1 MASKPLADPLKQTHP
16 LEAPAPASASPAP
29 GGIAA
34 RARAGGPGAPY
45 LAGLN
50 PEQRLAVET
59 LEGPVLVLAGAGT
72 GKTRVLTVRIAHIL
86 ATGRAHPS
94 EILAVTFT
102 NKAAREMKHRV
113 GEIVGHVVEGMPWLG
128 TFHAIGVRILRR
140 HAELVGLKP
149 DFTILDVDDQI
160 RLLKQLLEAEN
171 IDEKRW
177 PARVLAGLI
186 DGWKN
191 RGLTPEQVPPGE
203 AAAFANG
210 KGLKLY
216 KAFQERLK
224 ILNAADFGDLL
235 LENIRLFR
243 EQPEVLRQ
251 YKSRFKFI
259 LVDEY
264 QDTNV
269 AQYLWL
275 RLLGQSSSP
284 SAGEGQG
291 DASERADA
299 ATRPEAGPRTA
310 DPHGG
315 PAMGTDGGP
324 ADTGAG
330 SCDRAADPA
339 GHRPDGRPAATA
351 GPGERDARPLAVRPA
366 SPSGRL
372 LKNICCVGDDDQSIY
387 GWRGAEVDN
396 ILRFEHDFPGATVIR
411 LERNYRSTGH
421 ILAAASHLI
430 AHNEGRLGK
439 TLRTDDVPGEKVTVT
454 GAWDSEEEA
463 RAIGEEIE
471 QLQRGGHALNQIA
484 ILVRASFQMREFE
497 DRFVTLGLP
506 YRVIGGP
513 RFYERAEI
521 RDALAYLRVINS
533 PADDLAFERIVNVPR
548 RGLGDA
554 TVQLLHDHARKR
566 RVPLTEAARAMVA
579 TDELKPKPRGAL
591 RGLLESIGR
600 WRKQRDS
607 LPHTQ
612 LAEIVLDESG
622 YTEMWQK
629 DRSADAAGRLENL
642 KELVRSMEEFENLQG
657 FLEHISLVMDNE
669 KAAEADAVNIMT
681 LHSAKGLEFD
691 TVFLPG
697 WEEGL
702 FPHQRTLDDQG
713 RAGLEEERRLAHV
726 GITRARKRAKIYFAT
741 NRRMHGLWQTN
752 IPSRF
757 LDELP
762 EANVEVAESQGG
774 YGGYGASRFDATT
787 AFGSNYATPGWQR
800 AQAKKG
806 GGGFSET
813 GSRYGPDDSN
823 NASPPPLRGRVMEG
837 GNDARPREGA
847 RRSGFSADDDTS
859 SPSPWRAR
867 EERSAGGARRLPLTI
882 EGELVAKSTGAVS
895 SFTLG
900 DRVFHQKFGN
910 GNVTAIDGNKLT
922 IAFDRAGEKRVVDS
936 FVERV

>member
-1 MASKPLADPLKQTHP
+1 VEP
-16 LEAPAPASASPAP
+16 APAPQPVR

-34 RARAGGPGAPY
+34 RAQQAAGAPY

-50 PEQRLAVET
+50 PEQREAVET
-59 LEGPVLVLAGAGT
+59 LDGPVLVLAGAGT
-72 GKTRVLTVRIAHIL
+72 GKTRVLTVRIGHIL
-86 ATGRAHPS
+86 SLGRARPG

-113 GEIVGHVVEGMPWLG
+113 GEIVGGVVEGMPWLG
-128 TFHAIGVRILRR
+128 TFHSIGVKILRR
-140 HAELVGLKP
+140 HAELVGLKS

-160 RLLKQLLEAEN
+160 RLLKQLLEAEG
-171 IDEKRW
+171 IDDKRW
-177 PARVLAGLI
+177 PARVLAMLI

-191 RGLTPEQVPPGE
+191 RGLTPEQVPSGE
-203 AAAFANG
+203 ASAFANG

-216 KAFQERLK
+216 KAYQERLK

-243 EQPEVLRQ
+243 EHPDVLRQ
-251 YKSRFKFI
+251 YQGRFKYI

-275 RLLGQSSSP
+275 RLLAQRATNPRSV
-284 SAGEGQG
+284 AGEGAPQLPDPG
-291 DASERADA
+291 VSIEDTFDLPDTAERPSLPAS
-299 ATRPEAGPRTA
+299 
-310 DPHGG
+310 
-315 PAMGTDGGP
+315 
-324 ADTGAG
+324 
-330 SCDRAADPA
+330 
-339 GHRPDGRPAATA
+339 
-351 GPGERDARPLAVRPA
+351 GERELAA
-366 SPSGRL
+366 

-396 ILRFEHDFPGATVIR
+396 ILRFEHDFPGAKVIR
-411 LERNYRSTGH
+411 LERNYRSTAH

-454 GAWDSEEEA
+454 GSWDSEEEA

-471 QLQRGGHALNQIA
+471 QLQRGGHTLNQIA

-506 YRVIGGP
+506 YRVINGP

-521 RDALAYLRVINS
+521 RDALAYLRVVNS
-533 PADDLAFERIVNVPR
+533 PADDLAFERIVNVPK

-566 RVPLTEAARAMVA
+566 RVPLTEAARAVIE

-591 RGLLESIGR
+591 RGVLDAFDR
-600 WRKQRDS
+600 WRKQRDA
-607 LPHTQ
+607 LPHNE
-612 LAEIVLDESG
+612 LAEIILDESG

-669 KAAEADAVNIMT
+669 KGAEADAVNVMT

-697 WEEGL
+697 WEEGV
-702 FPHQRTLDDQG
+702 FPSQRTLDDQG

-726 GITRARKRAKIYFAT
+726 GITRARRRAKIYFAT
-741 NRRMHGLWQTN
+741 NRRIHGLWQTN

-762 EANVEVAESQGG
+762 EANVEVMEAQGGTGGFGG
-774 YGGYGASRFDATT
+774 YGGYGASRFDSATS
-787 AFGSNYATPGWQR
+787 FGSSYGTPGWQR
-800 AQAKKG
+800 AQANKSRG
-806 GGGFSET
+806 DFAQAGFSDAEAD
-813 GSRYGPDDSN
+813 YDS
-823 NASPPPLRGRVMEG
+823 
-837 GNDARPREGA
+837 
-847 RRSGFSADDDTS
+847 DDDF
-859 SPSPWRAR
+859 PPAR
-867 EERSAGGARRLPLTI
+867 SRGAGQGAQRGAAKPRIPLTI
-882 EGELVAKSTGAVS
+882 EGELVAKSTGTVS
-895 SFTLG
+895 AFNVG

-910 GNVTAIDGNKLT
+910 GNVSAIDGNKLT
-922 IAFDRAGEKRVVDS
+922 IQFDRAGEKRVVDS

>member
-1 MASKPLADPLKQTHP
+1 MTEPNRLTSVPEHQ
-16 LEAPAPASASPAP
+16 PAA

-34 RARAGGPGAPY
+34 RARAAATPQY

-50 PEQRLAVET
+50 PEQREAVET
-59 LEGPVLVLAGAGT
+59 LDGPVLVLAGAGT
-72 GKTRVLTVRIAHIL
+72 GKTRVLTCRIAHIL
-86 ATGRAHPS
+86 SQGRARPG
-94 EILAVTFT
+94 EILSVTFT
-102 NKAAREMKHRV
+102 NKAAREMKLRL
-113 GEIVGHVVEGMPWLG
+113 GQMLGQAVEGMPWLG
-128 TFHAIGVRILRR
+128 TFHSIGGRILRT
-140 HAELVGLKP
+140 HAELVQLKSN
-149 DFTILDVDDQI
+149 FTVLDVDDQI
-160 RLLKQLLEAEN
+160 RLLKQLLQAEN
-171 IDEKRW
+171 IDDKRW
-177 PARVLAGLI
+177 PARMLAGLI

-191 RGLTPEQVPPGE
+191 RGLTPSQVPSGE
-203 AAAFANG
+203 AAVFGNG
-210 KGLKLY
+210 KGGKLY
-216 KAFQERLK
+216 AAYQERLK

-243 EQPEVLRQ
+243 EHPDVLRQ
-251 YKSRFKFI
+251 YQNRFKFI

-275 RLLGQSSSP
+275 RLLAQAPTSLTSP
-284 SAGEGQG
+284 RLRGEVDARSASGEG
-291 DASERADA
+291 DS
-299 ATRPEAGPRTA
+299 P
-310 DPHGG
+310 
-315 PAMGTDGGP
+315 
-324 ADTGAG
+324 
-330 SCDRAADPA
+330 
-339 GHRPDGRPAATA
+339 PAALA
-351 GPGERDARPLAVRPA
+351 EPAPHPDPLPAKSGERELTAQPHV
-366 SPSGRL
+366 
-372 LKNICCVGDDDQSIY
+372 KNICCVGDDDQSIY

-396 ILRFEHDFPGATVIR
+396 ILRFDHDFPGAKIIR

-439 TLRTDDVPGEKVTVT
+439 TLRTEDVDGEKVTVT
-454 GAWDSEEEA
+454 GSWDSEEEA

-471 QLQRGGHALNQIA
+471 QLQRAGHKLNDVA

-533 PADDLAFERIVNVPR
+533 AADDLAFERIVNVPK

-554 TVQLLHDHARKR
+554 TVQMLHDIARKR
-566 RVPLTEAARAMVA
+566 RMPLSDAAAAVVE
-579 TDELKPKPRGAL
+579 TDELKPKARSSLRAL
-591 RGLLESIGR
+591 LDSFVR
-600 WRKQRDS
+600 WRAQS
-607 LPHTQ
+607 QVMPHTE

-657 FLEHISLVMDNE
+657 FLEHISLVMDRDSG
-669 KAAEADAVNIMT
+669 ADADAVSLMT

-691 TVFLPG
+691 NVFLPG

-702 FPHQRTLDDQG
+702 FPHQRALDEQG

-726 GITRARKRAKIYFAT
+726 GLTRARRRAKLYFAT
-741 NRRMHGLWQTN
+741 NRRIRGSWSTT

-762 EANVEVAESQGG
+762 APNVEITESKGGSGWGGASG
-774 YGGYGASRFDATT
+774 YGPSRFDNVES
-787 AFGSNYATPGWQR
+787 FGSSYSTPGWQR
-800 AQAKKG
+800 AQANRARG
-806 GGGFSET
+806 QGRNGGGQAGGGFNESQSPFSS
-813 GSRYGPDDSN
+813 SRGDT
-823 NASPPPLRGRVMEG
+823 G
-837 GNDARPREGA
+837 GNWSRGK
-847 RRSGFSADDDTS
+847 
-859 SPSPWRAR
+859 RA
-867 EERSAGGARRLPLTI
+867 PMTI
-882 EGELVAKSTGAVS
+882 EGELVAKSTGTTS
-895 SFTLG
+895 EFSLD
-900 DRVFHQKFGN
+900 DRVFHQKFGY
-910 GNVTAIDGNKLT
+910 GQVVKVDGNKLT
-922 IAFDRAGEKRVVDS
+922 IAFEKAGEKKVVDS